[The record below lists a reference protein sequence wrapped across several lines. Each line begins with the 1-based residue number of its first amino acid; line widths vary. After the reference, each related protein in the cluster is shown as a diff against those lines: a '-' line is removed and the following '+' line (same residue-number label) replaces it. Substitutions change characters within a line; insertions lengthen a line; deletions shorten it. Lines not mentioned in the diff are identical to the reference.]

1 MKKKSNNLF
10 WGVFAFVFIAIFA
23 FWILSDDTEHIED
36 INGTNNYAL
45 NTITKQDIINDKVPG
60 KNLKQKKSNTSILGI
75 ESKTVTFYSNEFS
88 GIEEICYI
96 DYILPSDLYL
106 DIYDFQV
113 TSGNFEIVIINKGKI
128 IGSIKPSDQTNQSL
142 LIENITGLTTIKL
155 VGESAKFSFMMTQ
168 SNFDDFTHIIW

>member
-75 ESKTVTFYSNEFS
+75 ESKTVTFYSNELFS
-88 GIEEICYI
+88 R
-96 DYILPSDLYL
+96 
-106 DIYDFQV
+106 
-113 TSGNFEIVIINKGKI
+113 N
-128 IGSIKPSDQTNQSL
+128 
-142 LIENITGLTTIKL
+142 TT
-155 VGESAKFSFMMTQ
+155 
-168 SNFDDFTHIIW
+168 